1 MTTAQ
6 KAVGFKIP
14 KRTARLVFQDD
25 YEGAEIVVRLDV
37 SVGTFLEIQELV
49 DAEKQLK
56 VFETFGASVL
66 DSWNLIDDEGKAM
79 PANGKGMNLMA
90 NELANIILTQWAE
103 VATGVEAPLEMN

>member
-1 MTTAQ
+1 MITAQ

-66 DSWNLIDDEGKAM
+66 DSWNLVDDEGKAM
-79 PANGKGMNLMA
+79 PANGKGMNLIPID
-90 NELANIILTQWAE
+90 LANIILSQWAE